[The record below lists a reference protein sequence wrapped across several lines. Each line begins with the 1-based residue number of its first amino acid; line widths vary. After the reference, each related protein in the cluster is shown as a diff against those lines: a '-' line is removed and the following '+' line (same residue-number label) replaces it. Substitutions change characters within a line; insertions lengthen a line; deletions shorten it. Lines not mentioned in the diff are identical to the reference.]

1 MLSTEVGAAFK
12 AKETKFNNSTQPL
25 TLAAGRHAG
34 TLDSRKFS
42 RLIVSH
48 HTPNALL
55 THPPT
60 RCSFDPLQFYRLRK
74 LVEIKLVEMK
84 Y

>member
-48 HTPNALL
+48 LTPHTQCTFN
-55 THPPT
+55 PPT
-60 RCSFDPLQFYRLRK
+60 HPLQFRPIGVLPFAK
-74 LVEIKLVEMK
+74 TG
-84 Y
+84 